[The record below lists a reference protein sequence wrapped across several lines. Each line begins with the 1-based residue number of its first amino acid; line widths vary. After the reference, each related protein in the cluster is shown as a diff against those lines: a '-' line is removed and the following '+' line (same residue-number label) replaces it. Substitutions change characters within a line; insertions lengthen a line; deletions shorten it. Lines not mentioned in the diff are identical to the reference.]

1 VAATDGSG
9 ASYASRVSIERAQA
23 PAAWLHGLTSAEV
36 ADRVANG
43 RTNAYRPSTGRSYR
57 DIFRDNLITP
67 FNITLTVLLVVLLA
81 LGQLGDT
88 LFAASAVVINTVAGL
103 IQEIRAKRQIEYL
116 ARVAAG
122 TVRVRRDG
130 AMAEIPPDE
139 VVLDDLV
146 DVQPGDRVAVD
157 GPCAFADALE
167 VDESPISGESDAVAK
182 SAGDQLTSGSFVIA
196 GRGIMRAEKVGVDS
210 FVNRLGTTAAGYK
223 HSQTPIQRAV
233 DAIVQISVLL
243 MLIFGPLIFVQGY
256 VGGVSLVDMVR
267 NAVVLVTTFVPQG
280 LVLATTI
287 ALSYGAIRIG
297 LQRTLVQRINAV
309 ESMGNVTDLCFDKTG
324 TLTLNMLTVEAI
336 VPVDGRGEEEV
347 RRDLALYVGNLAT
360 ENRTATAIGD
370 AVGRT
375 PGNLAKTAEL
385 AFKSA
390 RRWGAV
396 TFEGGTTMVL
406 GAPDS
411 LVADADILVRA
422 TESAARGLRVVAFG
436 TATEA
441 PVDGNPPAGLAP
453 SALVVLRDQ
462 VRPDVGETLRSLA
475 GRGINLRVISGDS
488 METVLAVAREA
499 GMEVRGAITGPELE
513 TLQGEEYA
521 EIVARTNVFA
531 RISPEEKKRIAAQL
545 ARRGAYVAMVGDGV
559 NDVPALKEAR
569 MGIAM
574 ANGAQMAKDV
584 SDLVLMDNALTTLPK
599 AMEEGEL
606 TTQKIYASTRMLL
619 SKNTYM
625 ILAVILVGFM
635 ALPFPGQVRQLS
647 WVTIMTTGVPSLL
660 VSLGLLRPRRVR
672 DFTRE
677 VIGMVIVTGVLGA
690 LVLAAAYA
698 IAYFGFGN
706 DVNMARSALSMVA
719 LAYGVV
725 VYWDVQGVSPFMPRS
740 FRRRPREAAVGVLLV
755 IVGIAGPVILPG
767 FFQLAPMPWQLWG
780 MILTMSVVSAYLY
793 WRSTLA
799 RPRLIEPIRVL
810 IHAGRD

>member
-1 VAATDGSG
+1 
-9 ASYASRVSIERAQA
+9 
-23 PAAWLHGLTSAEV
+23 
-36 ADRVANG
+36 
-43 RTNAYRPSTGRSYR
+43 
-57 DIFRDNLITP
+57 
-67 FNITLTVLLVVLLA
+67 
-81 LGQLGDT
+81 
-88 LFAASAVVINTVAGL
+88 
-103 IQEIRAKRQIEYL
+103 
-116 ARVAAG
+116 
-122 TVRVRRDG
+122 
-130 AMAEIPPDE
+130 
-139 VVLDDLV
+139 
-146 DVQPGDRVAVD
+146 
-157 GPCAFADALE
+157 
-167 VDESPISGESDAVAK
+167 
-182 SAGDQLTSGSFVIA
+182 
-196 GRGIMRAEKVGVDS
+196 
-210 FVNRLGTTAAGYK
+210 
-223 HSQTPIQRAV
+223 
-233 DAIVQISVLL
+233 
-243 MLIFGPLIFVQGY
+243 
-256 VGGVSLVDMVR
+256 
-267 NAVVLVTTFVPQG
+267 
-280 LVLATTI
+280 
-287 ALSYGAIRIG
+287 
-297 LQRTLVQRINAV
+297 
-309 ESMGNVTDLCFDKTG
+309 
-324 TLTLNMLTVEAI
+324 
-336 VPVDGRGEEEV
+336 
-347 RRDLALYVGNLAT
+347 
-360 ENRTATAIGD
+360 
-370 AVGRT
+370 
-375 PGNLAKTAEL
+375 
-385 AFKSA
+385 
-390 RRWGAV
+390 
-396 TFEGGTTMVL
+396 
-406 GAPDS
+406 
-411 LVADADILVRA
+411 
-422 TESAARGLRVVAFG
+422 
-436 TATEA
+436 
-441 PVDGNPPAGLAP
+441 
-453 SALVVLRDQ
+453 
-462 VRPDVGETLRSLA
+462 
-475 GRGINLRVISGDS
+475 
-488 METVLAVAREA
+488 
-499 GMEVRGAITGPELE
+499 MEVRGAITGPELE

-599 AMEEGEL
+599 AMAEGEL

-690 LVLAAAYA
+690 LVLAAVYA

-725 VYWDVQGVSPFMPRS
+725 VYWDVQGVSPFLPRS

-755 IVGIAGPVILPG
+755 IAGIAGPVILPG

-780 MILTMSVVSAYLY
+780 TILTMSVVSAYLY